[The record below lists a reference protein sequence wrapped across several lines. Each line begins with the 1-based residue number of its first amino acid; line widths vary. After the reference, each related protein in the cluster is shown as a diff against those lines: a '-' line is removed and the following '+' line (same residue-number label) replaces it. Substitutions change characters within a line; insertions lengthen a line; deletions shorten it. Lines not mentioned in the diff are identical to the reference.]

1 LASLG
6 ANHLYLEV
14 ASWAGVAHV
23 LPARLPW
30 LVGILEPLDPSQLAC
45 LQGLACQLAQVRG
58 MLQGLAPRSDWLG
71 RHSLRHLALQ
81 PGSAMYVH

>member
-1 LASLG
+1 
-6 ANHLYLEV
+6 
-14 ASWAGVAHV
+14 
-23 LPARLPW
+23 
-30 LVGILEPLDPSQLAC
+30 LEPLDPNQPAC